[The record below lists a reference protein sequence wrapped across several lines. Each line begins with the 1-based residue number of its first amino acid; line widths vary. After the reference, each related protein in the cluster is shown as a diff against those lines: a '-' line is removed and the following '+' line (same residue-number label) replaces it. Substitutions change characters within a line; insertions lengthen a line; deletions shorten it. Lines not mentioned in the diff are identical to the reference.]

1 VSNKYYGKYRG
12 IVVDNDDSH
21 YGDNELRGRILVQV
35 PSIFHAQ
42 HDVLVA
48 AQNIATEQGV
58 TASDEHIKENTPSVW
73 AEPCFPYGGDFVGF
87 NFIPPVGALVWV
99 EFEAG
104 DLNYPIWVGVW
115 TTPSAGVG
123 NIPPE
128 HTGPDK
134 KTIRTDAH
142 WMEFVDTDGAEIFHY
157 KHMVSG
163 IEITL
168 DWKGDA
174 TVVVTND
181 QIINITRDDKQTIG
195 RDKITQITRNR
206 TDNIGKLWNVT
217 TGDKVTEQYGGDWAV
232 TITGN
237 VTITPTGFVKLVAP
251 ANQLIHL
258 GAAPDGKVVTTISI
272 DPFTGSPHPMG
283 AEFVLAKNFT

>member
-1 VSNKYYGKYRG
+1 MSNKFYGKYRG
-12 IVVDNDDSH
+12 VVIENDDAKH
-21 YGDNELRGRILVQV
+21 PDGERKGRLRVQI
-35 PSIFHAQ
+35 PSIFHADAEIIQ
-42 HDVLVA
+42 A
-48 AQNIATEQGV
+48 APTTSNKDV
-58 TASDEHIKENTPSVW
+58 TATDKYIRENTPSVW
-73 AEPCFPYGGDFVGF
+73 AEPCFLYGGDFVGF
-87 NFIPPVGALVWV
+87 NFIPPVGSLVWI

-104 DLNYPIWVGVW
+104 DLTFPIWVGVW
-115 TTPSAGVG
+115 TTPNVGIG
-123 NIPPE
+123 NIPIE
-128 HTGPDK
+128 HLGPAV

-168 DWKGDA
+168 DWLGNA

-181 QIINITRDDKQTIG
+181 QIINITRDDTQTIG
-195 RDKITQITRNR
+195 RDKITTITRNR

-237 VTITPTGFVKLVAP
+237 VTITPTGFVKLLAP

-258 GAAPDGKVVTTISI
+258 GDAVDGKVVTTISL

-283 AEFVLAKNFT
+283 AEFVMAKNFT